1 MPRISSLMLGLA
13 LWGLSA
19 SAIAHVPLPST
30 DTHGSGLLTR
40 LITGALNG
48 SFNEYLSAAVLLG
61 IWMLY
66 LFGSLRQAPQKHRLL
81 YFQLATVV
89 CVLALTGPLDTWAAS
104 NAAAHMSQHMLLIV
118 VIPPLWVLSRP
129 LPQIAVGGG
138 KFLAGAWEPMLRL
151 TRYPLMLAYLHGAV
165 IWFWHMPY
173 FYKLALENAWWH
185 SVEHA
190 CFLGSAGLFW
200 WAVLRSTQRNT
211 VWALLAVLLTL
222 MHTGFLG
229 ALLTFAREPL
239 YGETRLLADQQLAG
253 LIMWVAG
260 GIPYMMAAMWIG
272 YRWSLQMQRRM
283 KPPSAN
289 ALRTVCGQ
297 SVSSCLN
304 MPGADSGCAGLDYNH
319 ASGQ

>member
-1 MPRISSLMLGLA
+1 MLRIPLLMPGLV

-19 SAIAHVPLPST
+19 AAIAHVPLPSP
-30 DTHGSGLLTR
+30 DTHGSGLLT

-48 SFNEYLSAAVLLG
+48 SFNEYLSAALLLSF
-61 IWMLY
+61 WMLY
-66 LFGSLRQAPQKHRLL
+66 LLGCLRHTPLKYRMLS
-81 YFQLATVV
+81 FQLAIVV
-89 CVLALTGPLDTWAAS
+89 SVLALTGPLDTWAAS

-129 LPQIAVGGG
+129 LPQLAAGGG
-138 KFLAGAWEPMLRL
+138 KFLARMWEPMLRL

-173 FYKLALENAWWH
+173 FYQLALQNPWWH
-185 SVEHA
+185 SVEHG

-211 VWALLAVLLTL
+211 SWALLAVLLTL

-229 ALLTFAREPL
+229 AVLTFAKEPL
-239 YGETRLLADQQLAG
+239 YGEMRLLADQQLAG

-260 GIPYMMAAMWIG
+260 GIPYMVAAMWIA
-272 YRWSLQMQRRM
+272 YRWYLQLQRRM
-283 KPPSAN
+283 N
-289 ALRTVCGQ
+289 TALC
-297 SVSSCLN
+297 
-304 MPGADSGCAGLDYNH
+304 
-319 ASGQ
+319 